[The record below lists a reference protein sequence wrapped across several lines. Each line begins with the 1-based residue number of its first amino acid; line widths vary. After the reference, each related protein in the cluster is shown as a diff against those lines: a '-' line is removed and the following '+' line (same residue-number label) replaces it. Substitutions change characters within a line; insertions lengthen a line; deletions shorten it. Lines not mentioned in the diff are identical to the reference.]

1 MADAFEVQEEFRF
14 LGRTFAEYCRLFGL
28 DPSSLGGHSVLDCP
42 GGPGSFTAVASTLA
56 NSVVAVDPMYGRT
69 VTDLQTICHDAVEQ
83 TVAQLQAQREAFVW
97 SEYGNPATRGRY
109 LRAAAERFLADYAR
123 HPGRYVQAGLPE
135 LPFESDAFDIVLSA
149 NLLFLYDD
157 RLDEQFHADAMLEL
171 ARVARTEVRVF
182 PLHSLD
188 GSRSAFV
195 DPVRNRVEDAGL
207 TTRFESVPYEFQ
219 PGATE
224 ALVVTDPAQWV

>member
-109 LRAAAERFLADYAR
+109 LRRPPSGFW
-123 HPGRYVQAGLPE
+123 Q
-135 LPFESDAFDIVLSA
+135 
-149 NLLFLYDD
+149 
-157 RLDEQFHADAMLEL
+157 
-171 ARVARTEVRVF
+171 
-182 PLHSLD
+182 
-188 GSRSAFV
+188 
-195 DPVRNRVEDAGL
+195 
-207 TTRFESVPYEFQ
+207 TTR
-219 PGATE
+219 
-224 ALVVTDPAQWV
+224 DIPAGTSRLACPSSLSSRTRSILCCRRISSFSTMTVWTSSFTLTRCWNWPASPAPRSGCFRCTP